1 MANLKDLV
9 VNGSARIVGKIYGT
23 LEGSASKV
31 NNHTV
36 DSDVPSGAK
45 FTDTTY
51 SAATQSANGLLTAAD
66 KKILDSTCKFATC
79 TTTRATA
86 AKVVTLANFVLQAG
100 SHIFVKFTATDTAN
114 PASGNITLN
123 VNGTGAKNV
132 FVSQAYSSFWQAT
145 YTHGPFFYNNQ
156 VHEFVYDGTQW
167 VMFIGRDINTTYNNA
182 TLGQGYG
189 LCATAAATVAKI
201 VTLKSYVLVEGGIVS
216 VKFTYDVPTSATM
229 NINSRGAK
237 AMYFRGAAIKAGV
250 IKAGD
255 TATFIY
261 NGIQYHLISIDRD
274 SDYEVITETEIKSI
288 VTAAFA

>member
-9 VNGSARIVGKIYGT
+9 VNGNARVTGKIYGT

-31 NNHTV
+31 N
-36 DSDVPSGAK
+36 
-45 FTDTTY
+45 
-51 SAATQSANGLLTAAD
+51 
-66 KKILDSTCKFATC
+66 IATC

-123 VNGTGAKNV
+123 INGTGAKNV

-145 YTHGPFFYNNQ
+145 YAYGAFFYNKQ

-167 VMFIGRDINTTYNNA
+167 VMFIGRDNNTTYSNA
-182 TLGQGYG
+182 SLGQGYG
-189 LCATAAATVAKI
+189 ICTTAEATAAKV
-201 VTLKSYVLVEGGIVS
+201 VSLGSYALTIGGIVA
-216 VKFTYDVPTSATM
+216 VKFTHGVPANSTL
-229 NINSRGAK
+229 NINNRGAK
-237 AMYFRGAAIKAGV
+237 NIFYRGIKIIDDV

-255 TATFIY
+255 IVTFIY
-261 NGIQYHLISIDRD
+261 DGTQYQIISIDRINTTNMI
-274 SDYEVITETEIKSI
+274 YTNSI
-288 VTAAFA
+288 GSFSSLFNIV